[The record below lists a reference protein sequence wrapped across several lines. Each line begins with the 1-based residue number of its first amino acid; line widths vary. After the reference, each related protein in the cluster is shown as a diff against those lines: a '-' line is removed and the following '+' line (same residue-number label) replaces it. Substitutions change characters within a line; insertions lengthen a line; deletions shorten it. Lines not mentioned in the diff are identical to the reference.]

1 MDLSIERPIASG
13 ARQGGNAMPGFDE
26 RREQVLDG
34 CARAFAVK
42 GYQGASIR
50 DIARAVPMS
59 AGGLYHYCSN
69 KQEFLYQVCD
79 RAFRSLIERLT
90 TSLEGVDD
98 PAERVHTVFKSHLTY
113 FLERPDEL
121 ITLTEDLSS
130 LEAPWASRVRVL
142 QRSYYGIVTDVLAPL
157 EAPGGISLRVA
168 TMSLFGMINWVHT
181 WYRRGADPGADALAR
196 QMSDLFLSGFAPA
209 ATAPKTASRAP
220 QGGSER

>member
-1 MDLSIERPIASG
+1 MNLSIERSIASG
-13 ARQGGNAMPGFDE
+13 SKQGGDAMAGFDQ

-34 CARAFAVK
+34 CARAFALK

-79 RAFRSLIERLT
+79 RAFHSLIERLT
-90 TSLEGVDD
+90 TGLDGIDD
-98 PAERVHTVFKSHLTY
+98 PSERVRTVFRSHLAY

-142 QRSYYGIVTDVLAPL
+142 QRQYYGIVSDVLAPF
-157 EAPGGISLRVA
+157 AVPGGISLRVA

-196 QMSDLFLSGFAPA
+196 QMSDLFLSGFAA
-209 ATAPKTASRAP
+209 AAPETARSV